1 MNLLIISGTP
11 RKKGRTR
18 KVAYTLLS
26 RLQADVIDLSD
37 LALPLFNGEAE
48 QDRVPEVQWLREMS
62 NDADAFI
69 WISPEYHNGMSGVLK
84 NALDFLNNDHFS
96 HKPTLLMSVSGGGKG
111 GINSINQMRL
121 VGRGLHAM
129 VVPDQL
135 IFDPDSFKEDGAF
148 TADIERRVTQ
158 VLHEFTQY
166 AELNPTLGVRG

>member
-1 MNLLIISGTP
+1 MNILIISGTP

-18 KVAYTLLS
+18 KVAYTLSS
-26 RLQADVIDLSD
+26 RLPAEVIDLSD
-37 LALPLFNGEAE
+37 LTLPLFNGEGE
-48 QDRVPEVQWLREMS
+48 QDRVSEVQWLRELS
-62 NDADAFI
+62 NEADAFI
-69 WISPEYHNGMSGVLK
+69 WLSPEYHNGMSGALK
-84 NALDFLNNDHFS
+84 NALDFLNIDHFR

-148 TADIERRVTQ
+148 TADIESRVTQ
-158 VLHEFTQY
+158 VLREFTHY
-166 AELNPTLGVRG
+166 AGLLPTLGVRG